1 ASVAGSSPAA
11 LSQAGVT
18 SLMVM
23 PLLARGRALG
33 VLSFVAAD
41 SRRHYGAR
49 DLALAEEL
57 ARRCALAVENAKLY
71 RAAQHAIRLRDDFF
85 SVASHELKTPVAAL
99 MAFSQFMRKRAER
112 RGGLTTAQIS
122 EALHEVHWQS
132 DRIAR
137 LVGQLLDTSRLD
149 AGKLALDPE
158 PSDLT
163 AMVRTAVHAARG
175 NARG

>member
-1 ASVAGSSPAA
+1 MSETARPTPSSQNPA
-11 LSQAGVT
+11 T
-18 SLMVM
+18 
-23 PLLARGRALG
+23 R
-33 VLSFVAAD
+33 
-41 SRRHYGAR
+41 
-49 DLALAEEL
+49 
-57 ARRCALAVENAKLY
+57 AKLY

-137 LVGQLLDTSRLD
+137 LVSS
-149 AGKLALDPE
+149 AC
-158 PSDLT
+158 
-163 AMVRTAVHAARG
+163 
-175 NARG
+175 